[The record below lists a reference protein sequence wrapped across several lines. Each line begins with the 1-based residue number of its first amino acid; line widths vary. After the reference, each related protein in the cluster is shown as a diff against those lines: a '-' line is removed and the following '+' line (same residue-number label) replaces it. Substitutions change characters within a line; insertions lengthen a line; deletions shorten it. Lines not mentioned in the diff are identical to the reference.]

1 MTKSYSRRELQTVLS
16 EAFIE
21 KLNALDIGP
30 GDERSL
36 RRTLRAIA
44 EVYLDVAVSGST
56 PPTVALHELQ
66 RVVRR
71 RLPLLKAS
79 RPVWIMKGGA
89 A

>member
-1 MTKSYSRRELQTVLS
+1 MSKSYSRRELQAALS

-21 KLNALDIGP
+21 KLNTLDIGP

-36 RRTLRAIA
+36 RRTLRAII
-44 EVYLDVAVSGST
+44 EVFFDIAASGST
-56 PPTVALHELQ
+56 PPTVALFELQ

-79 RPVWIMKGGA
+79 KPVWVMKGGA

>member
-1 MTKSYSRRELQTVLS
+1 MSKPYSRRELQAALS

-21 KLNALDIGP
+21 KLNTLDIGP

-44 EVYLDVAVSGST
+44 EIFFNVAASGST
-56 PPTVALHELQ
+56 PPTLALHELE

-79 RPVWIMKGGA
+79 KPVWIMKGGA